1 MKKSA
6 GQNGYLYKAMFNKS
20 ILGSIAA
27 TFFKV
32 VGLLAVYFGGLI
44 YIFSTQTLTG
54 NQNIGEMTIT
64 VLLLFLSW
72 YVIFVYLP
80 FFLFLKTTYTSS
92 LYLTPLAKL
101 YGSVLPGVD
110 RSVEKKEKLKIG
122 FYLFIAAAFLLVI
135 AVLFLKKAPYM
146 LVIGLV
152 PFYVMVYRNW
162 IKGLYLALG
171 ENFNIHYAQNR
182 QKYMKRAA
190 WLMLLMHIP
199 IFWFFQPW
207 VLQSLADIYFKD
219 RQKNIAEDSKYY

>member
-6 GQNGYLYKAMFNKS
+6 RRNGYLYKAMFDRRV
-20 ILGSIAA
+20 LGSIAG

-32 VGLLAVYFGGLI
+32 AGLLTLYFFGL
-44 YIFSTQTLTG
+44 YTIFATQTVTG
-54 NQNIGEMTIT
+54 DQNIGEITMT

-72 YVIFVYLP
+72 YVIFAYLP

-92 LYLTPLAKL
+92 RYLTPLAKL
-101 YGSVLPGVD
+101 YGSVLSGVD
-110 RSVEKKEKLKIG
+110 HTIEKREKLKIG
-122 FYLFIAAAFLLVI
+122 FYLFAATAFLLVI

-152 PFYVMVYRNW
+152 PFYVMVYLNW

-171 ENFNIHYAQNR
+171 ESFSIHYTQNR
-182 QKYMKRAA
+182 QRYIKRATR
-190 WLMLLMHIP
+190 LMLLMHIP

-207 VLQSLADIYFKD
+207 VLQSLADIYFQD
-219 RQKNIAEDSKYY
+219 TQDDVPEHSR